1 MTDLQDLTPASPN
14 EALLAL
20 NNAFAKET
28 SFLTEADWQQMIAE
42 SLFAFHAGTDG
53 FILTFDQTAGYDSP
67 NFLWFKARYDRF
79 CYIDRVVI
87 AASAQGRGLGK
98 ALYQHLFEAAKTAGF
113 NSVVCEVNLDPPNP
127 GSIAF
132 HERLGFE
139 AVGEQTLPNGKTVRY
154 FACAVA

>member
-1 MTDLQDLTPASPN
+1 MHHLESLTRASPN

-42 SLFAFHAGTDG
+42 ARFAFHVGTNG
-53 FILTFDQTAGYDSP
+53 FILTFDQTAVYDSP
-67 NFLWFKARYDRF
+67 NFLWLKARYDRF

-87 AASAQGRGLGK
+87 AASAQGSGLGK
-98 ALYQHLFEAAKTAGF
+98 ALYQHLFQAARRAGF
-113 NSVVCEVNLDPPNP
+113 EFVVCEVNLDPPNP

-132 HERLGFE
+132 HERLGFD

-154 FACAVA
+154 FASKLV